1 MIVTKYRCTICDEN
15 LFKFEIGESY
25 FETKSCETDTEK
37 EIFSIDYEEQTV
49 VCISCNI
56 HYLPCEVCSKFCR
69 LVSIH
74 EDNELLTNFE
84 HKNVYHVPY
93 EESIVGPDGGNT
105 LKWEC
110 DTCKRN
116 YETCDK

>member
-25 FETKSCETDTEK
+25 FETEK

-49 VCISCNI
+49 VCVSCNI
-56 HYLPCEVCSKFCR
+56 HYLPCEECSKFCR
-69 LVSIH
+69 LLSIY
-74 EDNELLTNFE
+74 EDDTLLQNFE
-84 HKNVYHVPY
+84 NKNVYHVPY
-93 EESIVGPDGGNT
+93 DESIVGDDGGNT

-110 DTCKRN
+110 DICKRT
-116 YETCDK
+116 YETIDK